1 MGILGAGS
9 FVSRNVSPTR
19 AEEYYKLRKF
29 RRAQIEV
36 ADCIGKGAYGT
47 VWQVAQRDRGL
58 VSLKLLV
65 YEALSYWCDGIGKCA
80 YGTVWQVAYTG

>member
-47 VWQVAQRDRGL
+47 VWQVA
-58 VSLKLLV
+58 
-65 YEALSYWCDGIGKCA
+65 
-80 YGTVWQVAYTG
+80 

>member
-1 MGILGAGS
+1 MYILHILYIVYMIYIIYMIYVFNCIYVHTQNMGILGAGS

-19 AEEYYKLRKF
+19 SEEYYKLRKF

-47 VWQVAQRDRGL
+47 VWQVA
-58 VSLKLLV
+58 
-65 YEALSYWCDGIGKCA
+65 C
-80 YGTVWQVAYTG
+80 TG